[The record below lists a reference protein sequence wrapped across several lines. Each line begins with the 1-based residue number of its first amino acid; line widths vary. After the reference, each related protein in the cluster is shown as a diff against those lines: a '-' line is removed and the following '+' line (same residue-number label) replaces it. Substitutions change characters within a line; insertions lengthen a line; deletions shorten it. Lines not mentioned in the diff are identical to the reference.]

1 MSRRLGIRSKGRC
14 MRCLLM
20 NSISKSLIFITQGQ
34 IRGSVIPGWVMP
46 EAARRRCTLQVRLRP
61 LSWNVRLS
69 CAMGEGSNISFG
81 SRRCTSASIL
91 DLLSRR
97 APEHSIPEI
106 VLAARLLE
114 SVRRG
119 LDAKIALVHRQIE
132 TLTTPVVA
140 RMAQVLL
147 GLVDE
152 RGFEPPASSLRTGN
166 H

>member
-1 MSRRLGIRSKGRC
+1 
-14 MRCLLM
+14 M

-46 EAARRRCTLQVRLRP
+46 EAARRRCTLQVWLRP
-61 LSWNVRLS
+61 LSWNVRLL

-97 APEHSIPEI
+97 PPEHSIPGI

-114 SVRRG
+114 SVHSVM
-119 LDAKIALVHRQIE
+119 DE
-132 TLTTPVVA
+132 
-140 RMAQVLL
+140 VLFL
-147 GLVDE
+147 
-152 RGFEPPASSLRTGN
+152 S
-166 H
+166 